1 MIEQPEKYEQLTDD
15 EKKQLNIFDLLVTNQ
30 QTAILLEN
38 ILNFFM
44 TGDVSYSTDNNCF
57 IVKENNK
64 NAGIIS
70 KNNYH
75 NICDVICQRNCINSQ
90 TEDDAKAKNQKVSEI
105 MEKLKKGRTQKAR
118 QTKADK
124 KMELGNI
131 ISAVANKSNTLNIL
145 NIW

>member
-1 MIEQPEKYEQLTDD
+1 MESFCYRADD
-15 EKKQLNIFDLLVTNQ
+15 EKKQINIFDLLVTNK
-30 QTAILLEN
+30 QTAVLLEN

-90 TEDDAKAKNQKVSEI
+90 TEDDAKAKNQK
-105 MEKLKKGRTQKAR
+105 AR
-118 QTKADK
+118 QTKAIP
-124 KMELGNI
+124 LI
-131 ISAVANKSNTLNIL
+131 Y
-145 NIW
+145 